1 MKMLP
6 TILARDIGF
15 SYARSNVLRSVSL
28 AVAPG
33 EIAVITG
40 ASGVGKTTLL
50 SLCGALRSLQDGE
63 LRVLGRDLKGLG
75 IAQQCEMRS
84 LIGFIFQS
92 HNLIDALTARQ
103 NVMMSVLDYTQLDL
117 ATRHAADQLET
128 LGLAAKVDAFPE
140 DLSGGE
146 KQRVAVARALI
157 RKPRLILADEPTASL
172 DDLSAGLVK
181 EAIATAARTTSCAAL
196 VVTHDPRLFEIADRV
211 LRLENGNLSE
221 ASA

>member
-1 MKMLP
+1 MMP

-15 SYARSNVLRSVSL
+15 SYERSRVLRSLSL

-33 EIAVITG
+33 EVAVVTG

-50 SLCGALRSLQDGE
+50 TLCGALRSLQDGE

-75 IAQQCEMRS
+75 IAQQCEIRS

-103 NVMMSVLDYTQLDL
+103 NVMMSVLGQTQLD
-117 ATRHAADQLET
+117 ASSRHAADQLAI
-128 LGLAAKVDAFPE
+128 LGLAEKVDAFPE

-157 RKPRLILADEPTASL
+157 RNPQLILADEPTASL

-221 ASA
+221 A

>member
-1 MKMLP
+1 MMP

-15 SYARSNVLRSVSL
+15 SYARSNVLRSLSL

-33 EIAVITG
+33 EVAVVTG

-50 SLCGALRSLQDGE
+50 SLCGALRSLQHGE

-75 IAQQCEMRS
+75 IAQQCEIRS

-117 ATRHAADQLET
+117 ASRHAADQLAT

-221 ASA
+221 A